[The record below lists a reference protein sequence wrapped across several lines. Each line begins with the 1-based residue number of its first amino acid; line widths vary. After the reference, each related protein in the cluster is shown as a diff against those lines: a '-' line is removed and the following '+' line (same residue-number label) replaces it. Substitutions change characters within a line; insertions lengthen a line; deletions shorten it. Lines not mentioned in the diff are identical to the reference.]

1 MTEVLQNPSRAKKF
15 FQRLSR
21 SPPPADYQMQDT
33 SFGFNNGPEGPQP
46 LTYLRQPD
54 RDLSDLSKEKEQVM
68 AELASLERQIEE
80 LGQTINKDSQ
90 ESFGKFGIEIEAVS
104 KSQLPLPS
112 SRPQPS
118 LERISFFSC
127 TFCSISILISDWW
140 GYEIAVLDTIAVY

>member
-21 SPPPADYQMQDT
+21 THPPAEYQTQDT
-33 SFGFNNGPEGPQP
+33 SFGFNNGPEVPQP

-54 RDLSDLSKEKEQVM
+54 RDLSDLTKEKEQVM

-80 LGQTINKDSQ
+80 LGQSINKDSQ
-90 ESFGKFGIEIEAVS
+90 ESFVKFGNEMEAVP
-104 KSQLPLPS
+104 KSQSPLPS

-118 LERISFFSC
+118 LDRISFFSC
-127 TFCSISILISDWW
+127 TFSSISILISDWW
-140 GYEIAVLDTIAVY
+140 GYEIAVLDAIAIN